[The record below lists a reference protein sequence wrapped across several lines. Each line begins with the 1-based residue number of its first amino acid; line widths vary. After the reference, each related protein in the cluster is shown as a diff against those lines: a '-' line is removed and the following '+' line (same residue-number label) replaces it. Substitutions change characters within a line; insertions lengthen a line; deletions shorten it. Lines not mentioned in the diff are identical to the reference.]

1 MQKEI
6 EKVCMQYKEKYL
18 KVDMARISVKTDIS
32 SHLIET
38 KKMKWANDKL

>member
-6 EKVCMQYKEKYL
+6 EKICMQYKEKYL
-18 KVDMARISVKTDIS
+18 KVDMARTYIKTDIC

-38 KKMKWANDKL
+38 KKMKWANA